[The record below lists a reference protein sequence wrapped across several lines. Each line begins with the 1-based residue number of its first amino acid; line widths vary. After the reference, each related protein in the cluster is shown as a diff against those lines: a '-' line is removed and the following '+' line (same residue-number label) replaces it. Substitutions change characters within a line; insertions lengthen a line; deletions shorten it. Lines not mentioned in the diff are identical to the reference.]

1 MTIAP
6 DMTGVQGKV
15 QRAFSSAGENGAKSM
30 SGGISKSSAVIAGAI
45 GGLVATATSKAIGMV
60 TASIGDA
67 VKRVDTLNNAT
78 RTFENMGISAKDSKK
93 SMTALTKSIQGLPT
107 PLDGAVRG
115 MTALTATYGDVDKGQ
130 KVFSSLNNAIL
141 GFGGSASMVDNAIMQ
156 LSQLPMDGP
165 LDAQTWNSLRNSGLT
180 PVLTAMAKDSGMS
193 VAEMKKAFGSGQ
205 LTVED
210 FTNKL
215 VKMNTDG
222 GGGLKSLEKI
232 AKDSTKGIGTG
243 FSNMQTAIVRGMAS
257 IIESVGSK
265 NISDAISG
273 IGSAFEKVLTG
284 VSKVIN
290 FIKSNSTTFIALAA
304 AIVGA
309 TAATMA
315 YSAITTATAAVT
327 GVLNAVILLQTTGV
341 SAARAAWLLLNTTMA
356 ANPIMLVVGAVGALV
371 AILATSFFQTNNNK
385 SATDNLKTARDQ
397 LTDATNKAKVAE
409 DALKGAELGV
419 EGATLNVERA
429 QRSYN
434 EALKQ
439 FGANSFEARD
449 AAYQLKSA
457 KQQLKDAEN
466 ELKIKTQ
473 EATEAN
479 NDFKNK
485 SESFKKANETVAS
498 GANSAAGAYSN
509 FATQINKANDAARK
523 SDFKGVSKAITATPF
538 SRGFA
543 TGGFTG
549 RGGLNQPAGIVHAG
563 EYVIPQK
570 YVNQSTGLPY
580 TGEASGG
587 GTEYNIGTI
596 NIASEVDGERWLRR
610 LTNNQ
615 EITSAGLV
623 PQQSYMGAN

>member
-15 QRAFSSAGENGAKSM
+15 QRAFQPAGEAGAKAM
-30 SGGISKSSAVIAGAI
+30 SDGISKSSAVIAGAI
-45 GGLVATATSKAIGMV
+45 GGLVATATSKAISMV
-60 TASIGDA
+60 TSSIDSA
-67 VKRVDTLNNAT
+67 IKRVDTLNNAT
-78 RTFENMGISAKDSKK
+78 RTFENMGISATDSKK
-93 SMTALTKSIQGLPT
+93 AMTDLTKSIQGLPT

-115 MTALTATYGDVDKGQ
+115 MTALTATYGDVGRGQ
-130 KVFSSLNNAIL
+130 KVFSALNNAIL

-180 PVLTAMAKDSGMS
+180 PLLTAMAKDSGMS
-193 VAEMKKAFGSGQ
+193 VAQMKEAFGKGE
-205 LTVED
+205 LTVQD
-210 FTNKL
+210 FTDRL

-222 GGGLKSLEKI
+222 GGGLKSLEQI

-243 FSNMQTAIVRGMAS
+243 FDNMKTAITRGMAS
-257 IIESVGSK
+257 IIENIGSK
-265 NISDAISG
+265 NISNAITA
-273 IGSAFEKVLTG
+273 IGSAFETTLRG
-284 VSKVIN
+284 VSKFVG
-290 FIKSNSTTFIALAA
+290 FIKSNSSTFIALAA

-327 GVLNAVILLQTTGV
+327 GVLNAIILLQTTGV
-341 SAARAAWLLLNTTMA
+341 GAARAAWLLLNTTMA

-385 SATDNLKTARDQ
+385 SATDKLKTARDQ
-397 LTDATNKAKVAE
+397 LTDATTKAKVAE

-429 QRSYN
+429 QRYYN

-439 FGANSFEARD
+439 YGANSFEARD

-466 ELKIKTQ
+466 ELRIKTQ
-473 EATEAN
+473 EATDAN

-509 FATQINKANDAARK
+509 FATQISKANEAARK
-523 SDFKGVSKAITATPF
+523 SDFKGVSQAITATPF

-549 RGGLNQPAGIVHAG
+549 RGGVNQPAGIVHAG

-570 YVNQSTGLPY
+570 FVNQSTGLPY
-580 TGEASGG
+580 GG
-587 GTEYNIGTI
+587 GSGIEYNIGTI
-596 NIASEVDGERWLRR
+596 NISSEVDGDRWIRR

>member
-429 QRSYN
+429 QRYYN

-485 SESFKKANETVAS
+485 SESFNKANQTVAS

-509 FATQINKANDAARK
+509 FAAQINKANEAARK
-523 SDFKGVSKAITATPF
+523 SDFKGVSQAITATPF

-549 RGGLNQPAGIVHAG
+549 RGGVNQPAGIVHAG

-580 TGEASGG
+580 GMNG

-610 LTNNQ
+610 LTNDQ
-615 EITSAGLV
+615 EIVSSGLV